1 MILLNIFV
9 AILMDGY
16 AEATEE
22 GNVCVCERERGRRVC
37 HVCTCVLFVFNCIY
51 ESVCVCVRAQVKI
64 AP

>member
-22 GNVCVCERERGRRVC
+22 GK
-37 HVCTCVLFVFNCIY
+37 
-51 ESVCVCVRAQVKI
+51 VCVCVRARSLIYVCNI
-64 AP
+64 

>member
-22 GNVCVCERERGRRVC
+22 GNVCVC
-37 HVCTCVLFVFNCIY
+37 
-51 ESVCVCVRAQVKI
+51 VRARSSTFVSSDAWMVK
-64 AP
+64 